1 MKSLHRA
8 LPLRSRVALLIG
20 ILGLAAGVALMS
32 YQFYRKPV
40 VLTLAVGSSD
50 GAASQIASVIAG
62 RLATTNSQIRLKVE
76 NAGTEVDAAR
86 AFAAGTA
93 DLAIVRADAG
103 NLRDARVVAVTA
115 RGVLTLIAPP
125 GSAMT
130 DISKLRGR
138 TVGVI
143 GDDVNHAIVDV
154 LTREYDLGHANV
166 VFRDV
171 TAQDA
176 RQALQS
182 RTVNALL
189 MVAPLTEK
197 HLARIKSL
205 FREGANSSPVLMQ
218 VDAAGAIADRT
229 GPYESFDIPK
239 GTLRGAPPAP
249 DDDVTTL
256 RVSYYLVANRHL
268 NSNEVADLA
277 KKVMSVRRDL
287 VGEQPLLA
295 GIAAPVLDAD
305 AFLPVHPGAAA
316 FFNGTQESLFDR
328 YSNVIYLTPMVL
340 GALASIFAAAWRFL
354 GVRPDQAVA
363 PVLLA
368 LHSMPARIR
377 QAGDEAALSAIEVEI
392 DGSIGAKLAT
402 ITGGE
407 DELAEAAMLISAA
420 GRLDNL
426 IYHRRMMLA
435 SAAVADPEAGLA
447 ALFADGGDA
456 RRGRAGEGRAQERS
470 WV

>member
-1 MKSLHRA
+1 MNSFHRT
-8 LPLRSRVALLIG
+8 LPFRSRVALLIG
-20 ILGLAAGVALMS
+20 ILGFAAGVALMS

-50 GAASQIASVIAG
+50 GAARQIASVIAG

-76 NAGTEVDAAR
+76 NVGTEVDAAR

-93 DLAIVRADAG
+93 DLAITRADAG
-103 NLRDARVVAVTA
+103 NLHEGRAVAVTA

-125 GSAMT
+125 GSAIT
-130 DISKLRGR
+130 DISKLRGH

-143 GDDVNHAIVDV
+143 GGDVNHAIVDV

-171 TAQDA
+171 AAQDA

-182 RTVNALL
+182 KTANVLL

-197 HLARIKSL
+197 HLAWIKSL
-205 FREGANSSPVLMQ
+205 FREGANSSPVLIQ
-218 VDAAGAIADRT
+218 VDAAAAIADRK

-256 RVSYYLVANRHL
+256 RVGYYLVADRHL
-268 NSNEVADLA
+268 NSNVVADLA
-277 KKVMSVRRDL
+277 RKVMSVRRDL
-287 VGEQPLLA
+287 VGEQPLLS
-295 GIAAPVLDAD
+295 GIAAPDLDAD

-316 FFNGTQESLFDR
+316 FFNGTQESLLDR

-340 GALASIFAAAWRFL
+340 GALASMFAAAWRFL
-354 GVRPDQAVA
+354 GVRADQAVV

-368 LHSMPARIR
+368 LHAMPARIR
-377 QAGDEAALSAIEVEI
+377 QAGDEAALAAIEVEI

-402 ITGGE
+402 IAGGE
-407 DELAEAAMLISAA
+407 DDLAEAAMLVSAA
-420 GRLDNL
+420 GRFDNL

-435 SAAVADPEAGLA
+435 SAALADPEAGLA
-447 ALFADGGDA
+447 ELFADDAAA
-456 RRGRAGEGRAQERS
+456 RRGRAGEGRGQERS
-470 WV
+470 CA